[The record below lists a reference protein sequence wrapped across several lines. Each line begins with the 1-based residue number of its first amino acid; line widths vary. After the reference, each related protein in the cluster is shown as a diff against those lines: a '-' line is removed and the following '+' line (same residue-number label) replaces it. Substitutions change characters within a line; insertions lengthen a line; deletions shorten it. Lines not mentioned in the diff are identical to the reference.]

1 MNRTRPNTRTKDAAM
16 ITPLHRR
23 TWLWL
28 SVPLLA
34 IIVGSASALFGS
46 GTANPP
52 AKADAA
58 MEKRV
63 RALFAE
69 HCYRCHSHQAGKSK
83 GDLMLDSMASMRKG
97 GKTAPAVVP
106 GAPGQSLLIKAV
118 LQIDDDLKMPRD
130 GKLADAE
137 IALLRDWIKAGAP
150 WTETAGKPG
159 LRLPGQITDADRKYW
174 AFQPVRAVTPPD
186 VKDAAWARNPI
197 DRFIRHRLD
206 AEGLNPSPTAERR
219 ALVRRIYFD
228 VTGLPPT
235 LAEVEAFVGDSA
247 VNAVEKLVD
256 TLLASPR
263 YGEQMARHWLD
274 LVRYAESDG
283 FRQDAYRPNAWRY
296 RDYVIRAFNTDKRY
310 DRFVRE
316 QIAGD
321 ELDADDADCAIAS
334 GFLAHGIYEF
344 NQRDVRTQWENMLGE
359 VTDVT
364 ADVFLGLGFA
374 CARCHDHKYD
384 PILQKDY
391 FALQA
396 FFAPLMPAENV
407 PLLSRAQRADH
418 DRQQAVWL
426 GKTAKVRAEIAKV
439 EADERTKSIAS
450 MVGKFPPD
458 IKAMIQKPAVERT
471 PLEQQLA
478 TLAYR
483 QIDGDLA
490 GLRGRMKG
498 DAKTRLVELSKEL
511 AKFDAD
517 KPAACG
523 VAFAVRDCGT
533 TAPPTLIPKRKRPP
547 IEPAIPTVLGS
558 APSPIAPPPG
568 MHSTG
573 RRLALANWLTRPE
586 HPLVARVIVNR
597 VWHQHFGRGLVATPN
612 DFGNLGDKPSHP
624 ELLDWLADRFVKDG
638 WSFKKLNRLILTSQ
652 TYRQSATAPASEA
665 ALKLD
670 PENRLL
676 WRMTT
681 RRLAAEQI
689 RDAILSVTGKL
700 DLKAGGPS
708 ADAKSPRR
716 SIYTKVLRNSRDPL
730 LDVFDPAETFTSTAQ
745 RNVTTTPTQALLMLN
760 SPFMQQ
766 QAQAFAARLL
776 KEAPANDEGRIDA
789 AFRLVFGRA
798 ATVQQKEQVRAF
810 LAEQA
815 KRLPA
820 TAEAPRAVL
829 AELCLVLLNAN
840 EFVYVD

>member
-1 MNRTRPNTRTKDAAM
+1 M
-16 ITPLHRR
+16 ITPLHRQ

-28 SVPLLA
+28 GVPLLA
-34 IIVGSASALFGS
+34 IVVANASALLGS
-46 GTANPP
+46 GKANPP
-52 AKADAA
+52 ADAKTDAA
-58 MEKRV
+58 MEKQV

-83 GDLMLDSMASMRKG
+83 GDLVLDSMASMRKG

-106 GAPGQSLLIKAV
+106 GEPAKSLLIKAV
-118 LQIDDDLKMPRD
+118 MQDDDDLKMPRD
-130 GKLADAE
+130 GKLAAVE
-137 IALLRDWIKAGAP
+137 IALLRDWIKSGAP
-150 WTETAGKPG
+150 WTETTGKPG

-174 AFQPVRAVTPPD
+174 AFQPVMAVAPPE
-186 VKDAAWARNPI
+186 VKDAAWAKNPI
-197 DRFIRHRLD
+197 DRFVRHRLD
-206 AEGLNPSPTAERR
+206 AEGLKPSTAADRR

-228 VTGLPPT
+228 ITGLPPMP
-235 LAEVEAFVGDSA
+235 AEVEAFVNDPA
-247 VNAVEKLVD
+247 ANAVEKLVD

-283 FRQDAYRPNAWRY
+283 FRQDAYRQNAWRY
-296 RDYVIRAFNTDKRY
+296 RDYVVRAFNADKPY
-310 DRFVRE
+310 NRFVRE
-316 QIAGD
+316 QVAGD
-321 ELDADDADCAIAS
+321 ELDPDDADCVIAS
-334 GFLAHGIYEF
+334 GYLAHGIYEF
-344 NQRDVRTQWENMLGE
+344 NQRDVRTQWDNMLAE

-396 FFAPLMPAENV
+396 FFAGLMPAEDV
-407 PLLSRAQRADH
+407 PLLRRAERAEY

-426 GKTAKVRAEIAKV
+426 DKTAKIRAEIAKV
-439 EADERTKSIAS
+439 EAEERGKSITS
-450 MVGKFPPD
+450 MVSKFPPD
-458 IKAMIQKPAVERT
+458 IQTMINKPTAERTAVEH
-471 PLEQQLA
+471 QLA

-483 QIDGDLA
+483 QVQGDLA
-490 GLRGRMKG
+490 GLAGRMKG
-498 DAKTRLVELSKEL
+498 DAKTRLLELHKEL
-511 AKFDAD
+511 TRFDAD
-517 KPAACG
+517 RPPACG
-523 VAFAVRDCGT
+523 VAFAAHDVGT
-533 TAPPTLIPKRKRPP
+533 AAPPTLIPKRKGAP
-547 IEPAIPTVLGS
+547 IEPAILSVLKKQ
-558 APSPIAPPPG
+558 PLQIAPPPG
-568 MHSTG
+568 IDSTG
-573 RRLALANWLTRPE
+573 RRLALANWLTQPE

-597 VWHQHFGRGLVATPN
+597 VWQQHFGRGLIATPN

-638 WSFKKLNRLILTSQ
+638 WSFKKLHRMILTSQ

-665 ALKLD
+665 GLKLD

-689 RDAILSVTGKL
+689 RDAILSVTGQL

-708 ADAKSPRR
+708 EDAKGPRR
-716 SIYTKVLRNSRDPL
+716 SIYTKVLRNTRDPL
-730 LDVFDPAETFTSTAQ
+730 LDVFDPAETFTSIAQ

-776 KEAPANDEGRIDA
+776 KESPADEDGRIDA

-798 ATVQQKEQVRAF
+798 ATVQQKEQVRTF
-810 LAEQA
+810 LVEQE
-815 KRLPA
+815 KRIPA
-820 TAEAPRAVL
+820 AADARRAVL
-829 AELCLVLLNAN
+829 VELCLVLLNAN